1 MRRHSLIGP
10 LILVLL
16 GVLFLV
22 HNLHPEW
29 VSFTLIATYWPFL
42 LIAWGLLRLVEVLY
56 WKFSSQPLPAKGVSG
71 GEWTL
76 IVFICLIGSGLF
88 LWHEN
93 RSRLPRVFVGGR
105 GVEIFG
111 ETFDYPVAEQRQ
123 AVKAARILVD
133 NARGNTRIVGAD
145 TQEVKVSGR
154 RTVRAYSQ
162 SQADEANQ
170 KTALNVSTEG
180 DQLVIRATQGPE
192 RDEMRIS
199 TDLEITVP
207 RGATVH
213 ATGRYGDFDILN
225 IDGGVEV
232 TSGNAGVRLQD
243 LGGSVR
249 VDLRRSDIVRALNVK
264 GNVEILGRGQDV
276 ELENIAGSAT
286 INGN

>member
-10 LILVLL
+10 LILVLI
-16 GVLFLV
+16 GALFLA

-29 VSFTLIATYWPFL
+29 VPFDLIATYWPFL

-56 WKFSSQPLPAKGVSG
+56 WKFSSQPMPARGVSG

-88 LWHEN
+88 LWHEHG
-93 RSRLPRVFVGGR
+93 SRLPRVFVGGR

-111 ETFDYPVAEQRQ
+111 ESFDYPIAEQRQ
-123 AVKAARILVD
+123 TVKAARILVD

-154 RTVRAYSQ
+154 RTVRAYNQ

-180 DQLVIRATQGPE
+180 DQLVIRSTQGAE

-207 RGATVH
+207 RGATHSRHRPVWGFRH
-213 ATGRYGDFDILN
+213 SQHR
-225 IDGGVEV
+225 
-232 TSGNAGVRLQD
+232 R
-243 LGGSVR
+243 R
-249 VDLRRSDIVRALNVK
+249 RRSDQRQCRCAVAGPGRERA
-264 GNVEILGRGQDV
+264 RR
-276 ELENIAGSAT
+276 SAPQRHRP
-286 INGN
+286 GPERQGKC